1 MHSRMLIIGTVLI
14 FSVCMD
20 SVVGQRLNA
29 PKPITSQE
37 LLPSSTKAW
46 FSIPDATKL
55 DKKFLETQIG
65 QLAKNKQLAPFVE
78 SIKSQFKNWM
88 NDKNVRLGLKLEDV
102 QGVRSGEICIAG
114 ILPNQAPGKAQGAA
128 ADAHGLVLL
137 VDVSGNLDAAN
148 KLMKKLSAD
157 LTARGATKEKFSDAI
172 DAEVSKWKFP
182 SESRIKKPKHAYQT
196 ITGGWLLSSDNE
208 AIFRRIL
215 RKLVNIDG
223 AKGQSLAAHPAFQG
237 VMNKVKL
244 EGIEPEVF
252 WYVNPFGYIQLA
264 QAIARER
271 QKFNQKNSDDWAKI
285 LKKIGF
291 DGFQGIGGYLAFAT
305 GDHELLHRTF
315 VFRPDDPNQN
325 IKQKRVYGML
335 DFRNAKNSQLTPPAF
350 VADSASGY
358 FCASWNMQRALK
370 NVGHA
375 IDTFAK
381 KDGTFRDTLE
391 SLRREMQVD
400 VPKVF
405 DNFDNEMMVIA
416 DSTMPIKRDS
426 ERLVIAVRLKGNSK
440 FVEQSIMR
448 SYPHQHELIKFENMN
463 IIEIDPAS
471 GADDEDLGGWEE
483 DDPFQDPHDD
493 VEDEEVEDPGFSL
506 FEKKYCV
513 TSGEYLF
520 IANNLNYLK
529 GVLKTANES
538 TISKSNDYKRIAES
552 LELMSEGTN
561 VSFRQFSRLDRVL
574 RPNYEMM
581 RSGKMA
587 ASDTILARVINQLF
601 ESNKDDP
608 QLKRKQEIDGSK
620 LPSNYELHV
629 APYLGPSGWV
639 METLDDGWLFSGVI
653 LDRKKNSNQVVK
665 KEDANSV
672 HK

>member
-1 MHSRMLIIGTVLI
+1 MLIIGIVLMLSGSI
-14 FSVCMD
+14 DC
-20 SVVGQRLNA
+20 VVGQRLNA
-29 PKPITSQE
+29 PNSIKSQE

-65 QLAKNKQLAPFVE
+65 QLAKNKEIAPFVE
-78 SIKSQFKNWM
+78 SIKGQFKNWM

-114 ILPNQAPGKAQGAA
+114 ILPNQAPANGQNVA
-128 ADAHGLVLL
+128 ADSHGLVLL
-137 VDVSGNLDAAN
+137 VDVAGNLDAAN
-148 KLMKKLSAD
+148 GLMKKLAAD
-157 LTARGATKEKFSDAI
+157 LTARGATKEKFSDSI

-182 SESRIKKPKHAYQT
+182 SKSRIKKPRHAYHT

-215 RKLVNIDG
+215 RKLVNIDDS
-223 AKGQSLAAHPAFQG
+223 AKGQALADHPAFQG

-244 EGIEPEVF
+244 EGVEPEVF

-291 DGFQGIGGYLAFAT
+291 DGFKGVGGYLALAT

-315 VFRPDDPNQN
+315 VFKPANPAQN
-325 IKQKRVYGML
+325 IKQKQVFGIM
-335 DFRNAKNSQLTPPAF
+335 DFRNAKNSMLTPPPF
-350 VADSASGY
+350 VSDDVSGY
-358 FCASWNMQRALK
+358 LAASWNMQRALK

-381 KDGTFRDTLE
+381 KDGTFSDTLD
-391 SLRREMQVD
+391 SLREQMQVD
-400 VPKVF
+400 VPKVVE
-405 DNFDNEMMVIA
+405 NFDNELMVLS
-416 DSTMPIKRDS
+416 DSKMPVQKDS
-426 ERLVIAVRLKGNSK
+426 ERLVIAIRLKGNSE
-440 FVEQSIMR
+440 FVEGSIKR
-448 SYPHQHELIKFENMN
+448 SYPHQHKLISYQGME
-463 IIEIDPAS
+463 IIELDLAGGGDDS
-471 GADDEDLGGWEE
+471 GLDWE
-483 DDPFQDPHDD
+483 DDPFRDPD
-493 VEDEEVEDPGFSL
+493 EEEQEEEEVEEQAFNL

-513 TSGEYLF
+513 TFGDHLF
-520 IANNLNYLK
+520 IANNLEYLK
-529 GVLKTANES
+529 GVLKKTHES
-538 TISKSNDYKRIAES
+538 SVSNSEDYQRVAES

-587 ASDTILARVINQLF
+587 ASDTILARLINQLF
-601 ESNKDDP
+601 DSNKNDP
-608 QLKRKQEIDGSK
+608 LLKRKQKIDGSK
-620 LPSNYELHV
+620 LPTNYELHI
-629 APYLGPSGWV
+629 APFLGPSGWV
-639 METLDDGWLFSGVI
+639 METLDDGWLFTGVV
-653 LDRKKNSNQVVK
+653 LERKKNSNQVVK
-665 KEDANSV
+665 KQDASSGR
-672 HK
+672 KSR